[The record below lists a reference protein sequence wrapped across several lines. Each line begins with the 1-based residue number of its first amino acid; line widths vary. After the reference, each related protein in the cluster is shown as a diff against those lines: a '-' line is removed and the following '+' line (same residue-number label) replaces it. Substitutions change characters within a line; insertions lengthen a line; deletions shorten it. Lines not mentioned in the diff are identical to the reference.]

1 MTDALAGEMRPVLWR
16 LARLDFD
23 AVRGR
28 PIVQYP
34 EGALLLNDSGRDILA
49 LCDGSRTVSDIA
61 GELAARYGAD
71 VDVLSDVREFLG
83 RLVERELVLDARVA
97 RRR

>member
-1 MTDALAGEMRPVLWR
+1 MNDALASEMRPVLWR

-34 EGALLLNDSGRDILA
+34 EGALLLNESGREILA

-61 GELAARYGAD
+61 TELATRYGAD
-71 VDVLSDVREFLG
+71 VESDVREFLG

>member
-1 MTDALAGEMRPVLWR
+1 MNDALASEMRPVLWR

-34 EGALLLNDSGRDILA
+34 EGALLLNESGREILE

-61 GELAARYGAD
+61 AGLAARYGAD
-71 VDVLSDVREFLG
+71 VESDVREFLG
-83 RLVERELVLDARVA
+83 RLVERELVLDARTA

>member
-1 MTDALAGEMRPVLWR
+1 MRPVLWR

-34 EGALLLNDSGRDILA
+34 EGALLLNESGRDILA
-49 LCDGSRTVSDIA
+49 LCDGSRTVSDISA
-61 GELAARYGAD
+61 DLAARYGAD
-71 VDVLSDVREFLG
+71 VESDVREFLG

>member
-1 MTDALAGEMRPVLWR
+1 MSALASEGRPVLWR

-34 EGALLLNDSGRDILA
+34 EGSLLLNESGREILE
-49 LCDGSRTVSDIA
+49 LCDGSRTVSEIA
-61 GELAARYGAD
+61 AELSARYGTD
-71 VDVLSDVREFLG
+71 VEGDVREFLG
-83 RLVERELVLDARVA
+83 RLFERELVRDARA
-97 RRR
+97 AHAQ

>member
-1 MTDALAGEMRPVLWR
+1 MRESLATGEMRPVLWR

-49 LCDGSRTVSDIA
+49 LCDGSRTVSAISA
-61 GELAARYGAD
+61 ELAARYGAD
-71 VDVLSDVREFLG
+71 VESDVREFLG

-97 RRR
+97 HR

>member
-1 MTDALAGEMRPVLWR
+1 MTDALADEMRPVLWR

-49 LCDGSRTVSDIA
+49 LCDGSRTVSDIS

-71 VDVLSDVREFLG
+71 VESDVREFLG

>member
-1 MTDALAGEMRPVLWR
+1 MLWR

-34 EGALLLNDSGRDILA
+34 EGALLLNDTGREILE
-49 LCDGSRTVSDIA
+49 LCDGSRSAGDIA
-61 GELAARYGAD
+61 AELSARYGAD
-71 VDVLSDVREFLG
+71 VDGDVREFLG
-83 RLVERELVLDARVA
+83 GLVARELVVDARVA
-97 RRR
+97 LRP